1 MIALYG
7 GERNV
12 PLSLLKFHAFN
23 NAFEGV
29 PIASRFVL
37 DCLGYIPKEF
47 QRFTA
52 ELLVSALRSIIK
64 DAQLAILSE
73 CKSKEDHMLVHELG
87 LSLGIVEWFNDNC
100 SCLSESKESLENKR
114 LSSESKVTASRETNQ
129 PSEDGKRDGVMTI
142 TVHSADDGRVQPM
155 LDSEREK
162 NAASIIESIRIEEF
176 GLDPNIS
183 ISESS
188 ILKKQH
194 ARLGR
199 ALHCLST
206 ELYSQDSHFLLELV
220 SFCLYPLTWKF

>member
-1 MIALYG
+1 
-7 GERNV
+7 
-12 PLSLLKFHAFN
+12 
-23 NAFEGV
+23 
-29 PIASRFVL
+29 
-37 DCLGYIPKEF
+37 
-47 QRFTA
+47 
-52 ELLVSALRSIIK
+52 
-64 DAQLAILSE
+64 
-73 CKSKEDHMLVHELG
+73 MLVHELG

-100 SCLSESKESLENKR
+100 SCQSESKESLENKR

-220 SFCLYPLTWKF
+220 SFCLYPLTW